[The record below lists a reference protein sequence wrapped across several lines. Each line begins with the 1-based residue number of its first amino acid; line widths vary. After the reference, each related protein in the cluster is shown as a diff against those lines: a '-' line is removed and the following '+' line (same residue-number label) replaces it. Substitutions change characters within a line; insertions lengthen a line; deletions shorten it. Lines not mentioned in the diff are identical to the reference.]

1 MPMDNQLRYQLIQHA
16 GHMLV
21 SRTYTEPAT
30 GKFLDVILECEDCGI
45 VLATSGASESD
56 VLIQATYVSVWDDE
70 TRIGSSCLWN
80 TETRR
85 ATAIEIVPA
94 PDAVIETCTR
104 EYVQLADGTQ
114 IDVDSE
120 YQDDNGIPAID
131 IIEEA
136 AEEDCLPS

>member
-30 GKFLDVILECEDCGI
+30 GKFLDVTLECEDCGI
-45 VLATSGASESD
+45 MLATSGASESD
-56 VLIQATYVSVWDDE
+56 VLVQATYVSIWDDS

-80 TETRR
+80 TEARR
-85 ATAIEIVPA
+85 ATGVEIITEW
-94 PDAVIETCTR
+94 PDLGSCTR